1 MDKIKLPVSFEKQM
15 EDMLKDEYPLFREA
29 FEKPETQVGI
39 RVNSLKEGGMD
50 AVLEKIPHAENVPW
64 CKNGFYGDKEI
75 LSGKH
80 PYHIAGLIYFQE
92 PSAMSSVPCLDIK
105 PGDFVLDLCAAPG
118 GKATQGAEYLKGSGL
133 FVANEIIPERAKIL
147 SENIERMG
155 IKNALV
161 ISESPEKLEKRF
173 PEFFDK
179 IILDAPCS
187 GEGMFRKEPRALQ
200 EWSREHS
207 LSCSL
212 RQKHIVDSA
221 LKMLKPGGKIVYSTC
236 TFSVCENEEVTEY
249 ILKNPEM
256 ELLEITLP
264 LSDGFDENGYTKR
277 VFPHKQRGEGHFVAL
292 FRKKGEWEPF
302 KNPIKNEKFPK
313 EFEEFKNKFLNAD
326 FFGKCVMFGDK
337 LYLLPMDVDIDK
349 LKVLRCGLELGEIR
363 KGRFIPSH
371 ALALSLKKGEFKNTL
386 DLSSNSEEIKKYLHG
401 ETLNCE
407 IDGWVQVTVDGFP
420 IGLGKASGGILKNH
434 FPKHLRI

>member
-1 MDKIKLPVSFEKQM
+1 
-15 EDMLKDEYPLFREA
+15 
-29 FEKPETQVGI
+29 
-39 RVNSLKEGGMD
+39 
-50 AVLEKIPHAENVPW
+50 
-64 CKNGFYGDKEI
+64 
-75 LSGKH
+75 
-80 PYHIAGLIYFQE
+80 
-92 PSAMSSVPCLDIK
+92 MSSVPCVDIK
-105 PGDFVLDLCAAPG
+105 PGDYVLDLCAAPG

-133 FVANEIIPERAKIL
+133 LVANEIVPDRAKIL

-187 GEGMFRKEPRALQ
+187 GEGMFRKEPRAIPD
-200 EWSREHS
+200 WSKEHS
-207 LSCSL
+207 LSCSV

-221 LKMLKPGGKIVYSTC
+221 LKMLSPGGKLVYSTC
-236 TFSVCENEEVTEY
+236 TFSRCENEEVAEY

-264 LSDGFDENGYTKR
+264 LSDGFDEMRYTKR
-277 VFPHKQRGEGHFVAL
+277 VFPHKQKGEGHFVAL
-292 FRKKGEWEPF
+292 FQKKGESSPSEKPM
-302 KNPIKNEKFPK
+302 KQEKFPK
-313 EFEEFKNKFLNAD
+313 EFEEFKSKYLNVD
-326 FFGKCVMFGDK
+326 FKGLPVMFSDN
-337 LYLLPMDVDIDK
+337 LYLLPCDIDINK
-349 LKVLRCGLELGEIR
+349 LKVLRCGLHLGEIR

-371 ALALSLKKGEFKNTL
+371 ALALALKNGEFKNTFN
-386 DLSSNSEEIKKYLHG
+386 LSSDSEEIKKYLHG
-401 ETLNCE
+401 ETLPCQM
-407 IDGWVQVTVDGFP
+407 DGWVQVTVDGFP

>member
-1 MDKIKLPVSFEKQM
+1 LDKISLPDAFLHRM
-15 EDMLKDEYPLFREA
+15 EEMLKDEYPLFLEA
-29 FEKPETQVGI
+29 FQKPETQIGI
-39 RVNSLKEGGMD
+39 RVNSLKSGSTE
-50 AVLEKIPHAENVPW
+50 AVFKKIPTLENVPW
-64 CKNGFYGDKEI
+64 CENGFYGDKEI

-105 PGDFVLDLCAAPG
+105 PGDKVLDLCAAPG
-118 GKATQGAEYLKGSGL
+118 GKATQAAEYLKGEGL
-133 FVANEIIPERAKIL
+133 LVANEIVGERAKIL

-187 GEGMFRKEPRALQ
+187 GEGMFRKEPRAIPD
-200 EWSREHS
+200 WSIDHS
-207 LSCSL
+207 ISCSV

-221 LKMLKPGGKIVYSTC
+221 LKMLKPGGKLVYSTC
-236 TFSVCENEEVTEY
+236 TFSVCENEEVAEY

-256 ELLEITLP
+256 ELLKIHLP
-264 LSDGFDENGYTKR
+264 LSDGFDEKHYTKR

-292 FRKKGEWEPF
+292 FLKKGERKQEN
-302 KNPIKNEKFPK
+302 KLIKTEKFPK
-313 EFEEFKNKFLNAD
+313 EFEEFKNKYLNVD
-326 FFGKCVMFGDK
+326 FYGKPVMFRDN
-337 LYLLPMDVDIDK
+337 LYLLPYEIDIDK
-349 LKVLRCGLELGEIR
+349 LKVLRCGLYLGEIR

-371 ALALSLKKGEFKNTL
+371 SLALALKNGEFKNTL
-386 DLSSNSEEIKKYLHG
+386 DLSSDSEEIKKYLHG
-401 ETLNCE
+401 ETLNSDME
-407 IDGWVQVTVDGFP
+407 GWVQVTVDGFP